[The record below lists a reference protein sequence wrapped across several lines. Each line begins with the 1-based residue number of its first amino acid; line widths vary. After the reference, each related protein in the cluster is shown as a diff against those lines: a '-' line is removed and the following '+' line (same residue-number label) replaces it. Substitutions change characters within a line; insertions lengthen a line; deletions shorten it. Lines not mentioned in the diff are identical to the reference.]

1 MVEEVNYDLLPFWI
15 SHEAIADDEH
25 KRDVGEGEERGISG
39 NNHGQC
45 LFRSF
50 NIFCSCSSVRFF
62 NALLDLFCPPLILDI
77 NKRQEK
83 ACWMLYRNLNTNVFQ
98 TIWYI
103 KHNFLSLL
111 KIRTKIIYILT
122 KYERIILWF
131 MPIISKI
138 LLHWKSSSKDTF
150 NQLLCYYI
158 HYKFVFHS
166 TRWGKLYVLLHFLP
180 QDIVE
185 EGLKCL

>member
-1 MVEEVNYDLLPFWI
+1 
-15 SHEAIADDEH
+15 
-25 KRDVGEGEERGISG
+25 
-39 NNHGQC
+39 
-45 LFRSF
+45 
-50 NIFCSCSSVRFF
+50 
-62 NALLDLFCPPLILDI
+62 
-77 NKRQEK
+77 
-83 ACWMLYRNLNTNVFQ
+83 
-98 TIWYI
+98 
-103 KHNFLSLL
+103 
-111 KIRTKIIYILT
+111 
-122 KYERIILWF
+122 

-185 EGLKCL
+185 EGLKCLQTIFMEKSFPISV